1 MLRRG
6 VPEGKAIA
14 TANARIKRLRRTG
27 AVSNSVLDKYR
38 RRPRFGQFAGNDQQ
52 PIDAS
57 SR

>member
-1 MLRRG
+1 M
-6 VPEGKAIA
+6 
-14 TANARIKRLRRTG
+14 KRLRRTG
-27 AVSNSVLDKYR
+27 HISNDVFNKYR